1 MTDTDTATIKYSRVD
16 LDTAVGRRWIF
27 LTTFWSDGDT
37 VRALFGY
44 LDGNGYTYGVF
55 DQDGNEHGRVRYDG
69 HAWDASVYATPPI
82 ADEPYYLFL
91 GHRDNIE
98 AAILTVLT
106 AYGER
111 STT

>member
-44 LDGNGYTYGVF
+44 LDGNGYTYIVL
-55 DQDGNEHGRVRYDG
+55 DQDDNERGRVRYDG
-69 HAWDASVYATPPI
+69 RAWDASVYLLAE
-82 ADEPYYLFL
+82 DCYCFL
-91 GHRDNIE
+91 GHWDNIE
-98 AAILTVLT
+98 AAILAVLT
-106 AYGER
+106 ASGER
-111 STT
+111 TTA

>member
-1 MTDTDTATIKYSRVD
+1 MTDTATIKYSRVD

-44 LDGNGYTYGVF
+44 LDGNGYTYRVL
-55 DQDGNEHGRVRYDG
+55 DQDGNERGRVRYDG
-69 HAWDASVYATPPI
+69 HAWDASVYPP
-82 ADEPYYLFL
+82 AEACYRFL

-98 AAILTVLT
+98 AAILAVLT

-111 STT
+111 TTA